1 MRPGVRAGR
10 ALLLGVLVL
19 YFGWLALEF
28 VPDTID
34 RLAESR
40 RLARVDYMVFHGAG
54 EVISDGNGRLLY
66 QPDELQRVYRR
77 DVFGP
82 GGPYIFPP
90 SLGLIFVPFAQFSIN
105 TGFALYSALSL
116 AFFFGVV
123 AFIAWRTTRSQLL
136 VGLVLLAVIAY
147 RPFNIALVV
156 GQPSLPLAACLGVA
170 LLALQGR
177 RTSLGATMLAS
188 LAIKP
193 QFTILPTLMLLPR
206 RLPLASWAIY
216 VAAGTALVFG
226 PFILLGLG
234 ALPDFLELIREES
247 SNDFSFRGGARLLYS
262 WAGFLAWLT
271 RSDVQAVPLVV
282 LLAITAVPALIAAFN
297 DDLATAML
305 GALLGSYLIF
315 HSLVYDWSMLIPAAV
330 LLALRPAP
338 LATRAITVGLILL
351 LHVASSAGIPAWGR
365 YSPQF
370 WTPLAGYVLLLWL
383 AVRDPLMA
391 RLSSRTRGDPPAAR
405 QTDGD
410 SVVA

>member
-10 ALLLGVLVL
+10 ALLLGVLFL

-40 RLARVDYMVFHGAG
+40 RLARVDYTVFHGAG

-66 QPDELQRVYRR
+66 QPDELQRLYRR

-105 TGFALYSALSL
+105 TGYALYTGLSL
-116 AFFFGVV
+116 VLFLGVITL
-123 AFIAWRTTRSQLL
+123 IAWQTTRSYLL
-136 VGLVLLAVIAY
+136 VGLVLLAVFAY
-147 RPFNIALVV
+147 RPFNIAVIV

-177 RTSLGATMLAS
+177 RTSLGAAMLAG

-216 VAAGTALVFG
+216 VAAGAALVFG

-271 RSDVQAVPLVV
+271 RSDVEAVPLVI
-282 LLAITAVPALIAAFN
+282 LLAITAVPALIVAFN

-315 HSLVYDWSMLIPAAV
+315 HSLIYDWSMLIPAAV
-330 LLALRPAP
+330 ILALRPAP

-370 WTPLAGYVLLLWL
+370 WTPLAGYLLLVWL
-383 AVRDPLMA
+383 ALRDPLMA
-391 RLSSRTRGDPPAAR
+391 RLLPAAR
-405 QTDGD
+405 EEALAPQQGGRDHA
-410 SVVA
+410 VA

>member
-1 MRPGVRAGR
+1 
-10 ALLLGVLVL
+10 
-19 YFGWLALEF
+19 
-28 VPDTID
+28 
-34 RLAESR
+34 
-40 RLARVDYMVFHGAG
+40 
-54 EVISDGNGRLLY
+54 
-66 QPDELQRVYRR
+66 
-77 DVFGP
+77 
-82 GGPYIFPP
+82 
-90 SLGLIFVPFAQFSIN
+90 
-105 TGFALYSALSL
+105 
-116 AFFFGVV
+116 
-123 AFIAWRTTRSQLL
+123 
-136 VGLVLLAVIAY
+136 
-147 RPFNIALVV
+147 
-156 GQPSLPLAACLGVA
+156 
-170 LLALQGR
+170 
-177 RTSLGATMLAS
+177 
-188 LAIKP
+188 
-193 QFTILPTLMLLPR
+193 
-206 RLPLASWAIY
+206 
-216 VAAGTALVFG
+216 
-226 PFILLGLG
+226 LLGLG